1 MLEQQWV
8 KTGLCQI
15 RAADYSILKF
25 TTYMGNKQTSIL
37 PECQLLLVISELR
50 MLAWL
55 WILNGLCLPDFTPYF
70 KTSARLDQPSS
81 RGRL

>member
-1 MLEQQWV
+1 MGQDGALSY
-8 KTGLCQI
+8 TGSGLFH
-15 RAADYSILKF
+15 LKISTF
-25 TTYMGNKQTSIL
+25 MGNKQTSIL
-37 PECQLLLVISELR
+37 PECQLLLVMSELR